1 MSLIFSTPISIRF
14 AHCDPAGIV
23 LYPRYFELINGV
35 VEDWCAQALE
45 MSFHE
50 MHMVQGIGLPTV
62 HIETDFVKTS
72 RLGDELIAEL
82 RVLKLGRASL
92 TVEIIMKDEHA
103 QLRLKAQLV
112 LVLAKVDEQRA
123 IALPEQLRE
132 KMQRYCETSAQPT
145 ARPNFE
151 SAMLA

>member
-1 MSLIFSTPISIRF
+1 MSLAFSTPISIRF

-23 LYPRYFELINGV
+23 FYPRYFELINGV
-35 VEDWCAQALE
+35 VEDWCAEGLG

-72 RLGDELIAEL
+72 RMGDELIAEL
-82 RVLKLGRASL
+82 RVLKIGRASL
-92 TVEIIMKDEHA
+92 TVAITMKDKED

-123 IALPEQLRE
+123 IAFPASLRE
-132 KMQRYCETSAQPT
+132 KMQSYLI
-145 ARPNFE
+145 N
-151 SAMLA
+151 

>member
-23 LYPRYFELINGV
+23 FYPRYFELINGV
-35 VEDWCAQALE
+35 VEDWCAQGLD

-62 HIETDFVKTS
+62 HIETDFVKIS
-72 RLGDELIAEL
+72 HMGDELIAEL

-92 TVEIIMKDEHA
+92 TVEIIMKDA
-103 QLRLKAQLV
+103 QNDLRLKAQLV

-123 IALPEQLRE
+123 IALPANLRE
-132 KMQRYCETSAQPT
+132 KMQGYLVA
-145 ARPNFE
+145 
-151 SAMLA
+151 

>member
-23 LYPRYFELINGV
+23 FYPRYFELINGV
-35 VEDWCAQALE
+35 VEDWCAQGLG
-45 MSFHE
+45 MSFHD

-72 RLGDELIAEL
+72 RMGDELLAEL

-92 TVEIIMKDEHA
+92 TVEIIMKDKED

-123 IALPEQLRE
+123 IALPPHLRE
-132 KMQRYCETSAQPT
+132 KMQGY
-145 ARPNFE
+145 
-151 SAMLA
+151 LAN

>member
-1 MSLIFSTPISIRF
+1 MSLIFSSPISIRF

-23 LYPRYFELINGV
+23 FYPRYFELINGV
-35 VEDWCAQALE
+35 VEDWCAEGLG

-72 RLGDELIAEL
+72 RMGDELIAEL

-92 TVEIIMKDEHA
+92 TVEIIMKDKED

-123 IALPEQLRE
+123 IALPAHLRE
-132 KMQRYCETSAQPT
+132 KMQSYLT
-145 ARPNFE
+145 N
-151 SAMLA
+151 

>member
-23 LYPRYFELINGV
+23 FYPRYFELINGV
-35 VEDWCAQALE
+35 VEDWCAQGLD

-50 MHMVQGIGLPTV
+50 MHIVQGIGLPTV

-72 RLGDELIAEL
+72 RMGDELIAEL
-82 RVLKLGRASL
+82 RVLRLGRASL
-92 TVEIIMKDEHA
+92 TVEIIMKDA
-103 QLRLKAQLV
+103 QNELRLKAQLV

-123 IALPEQLRE
+123 IALPANLRE
-132 KMQRYCETSAQPT
+132 KMQGY
-145 ARPNFE
+145 
-151 SAMLA
+151 LAA